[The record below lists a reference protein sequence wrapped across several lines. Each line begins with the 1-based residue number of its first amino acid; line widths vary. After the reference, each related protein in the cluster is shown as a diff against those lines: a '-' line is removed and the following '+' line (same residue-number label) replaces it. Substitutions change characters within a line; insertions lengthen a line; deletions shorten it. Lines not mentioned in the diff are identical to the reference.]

1 MIHQRKLHPI
11 ENSSTQIP
19 LHPIYENKLDDQR
32 AKKEPDIVFD
42 NPLSLPDSYLH
53 TEFQGAISINVD
65 PGIVPGAEARMQRA
79 WHVLIKRVHVR
90 ALDLGRN
97 RVDGFVAS
105 REGEGLHTFLFSR
118 HSLYCIHLFCNSN
131 FIFFSSALVTKNIHV
146 EMELDGL
153 ITINKTAT

>member
-1 MIHQRKLHPI
+1 MIQQRKLHPI

-19 LHPIYENKLDDQR
+19 LLPIYENKLDDQR

-79 WHVLIKRVHVR
+79 
-90 ALDLGRN
+90 
-97 RVDGFVAS
+97 
-105 REGEGLHTFLFSR
+105 
-118 HSLYCIHLFCNSN
+118 
-131 FIFFSSALVTKNIHV
+131 
-146 EMELDGL
+146 
-153 ITINKTAT
+153 